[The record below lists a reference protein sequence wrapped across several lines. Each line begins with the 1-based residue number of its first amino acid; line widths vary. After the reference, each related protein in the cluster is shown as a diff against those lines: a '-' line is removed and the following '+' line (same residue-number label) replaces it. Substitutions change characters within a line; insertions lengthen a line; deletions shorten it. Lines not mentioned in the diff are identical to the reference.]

1 MHLVIT
7 VSGLHGTGKST
18 YAKAL
23 SKEFGLRHVSAGQF
37 FRKIAKDKGIAVKD
51 LTLIAEKSNEVDL
64 LIDERTKKEAKKGS
78 TIIDGALA
86 GWMAKSYANIKI
98 YLKSPDEI
106 RIERIAKRDGIT
118 YKEAEK
124 ITLFREKAER
134 KRFKKLYDV
143 NLNDISIYDLIIN
156 TSLMSLESN
165 IKCISIFIQEYLSN
179 NMVK

>member
-7 VSGLHGTGKST
+7 ISGLHGTGKST

-23 SKEFGLRHVSAGQF
+23 SKEFGLRHVSAGQL
-37 FRKIAKDKGIAVKD
+37 FRKIAKDKGIPVKD

-86 GWMAKSYANIKI
+86 GWMAKSYTSIKI
-98 YLKSPDEI
+98 YLKSPDEV
-106 RIERIAKRDGIT
+106 RIKRIAKRDGIT
-118 YKEAEK
+118 YEEANK

-165 IKCISIFIQEYLSN
+165 IKCISTFIQEYLSN